1 MTTTTKVKAVKVAL
15 KMSKMTFLQL
25 ADFASHV
32 VSSMTANA
40 HFTAPL
46 PTMATMNANIAS
58 LTAAIAAAKPTTP
71 AATADKH
78 AKKKVL
84 YDAMNQLGAYVAGVA
99 NLDPPN
105 AATIIAS
112 AGMVEKA
119 AAKPKASGFRLVL
132 STTPGDVTLYTTS
145 VKNAAYKWQY
155 TLTPAVDASWI
166 TVEGTLAKYLITG
179 LTSASRYYF
188 RVAVITHITGPWSNQ
203 ITTVML

>member
-25 ADFASHV
+25 ADFAKHV
-32 VSSMTANA
+32 VGSMTGNAN
-40 HFTAPL
+40 FTAPL

-58 LTAAIAAAKPTTP
+58 LEAAIAASKPSTP
-71 AATADKH
+71 TKTADKH

-105 AATIIAS
+105 AITIITS

-119 AAKPKASGFRLVL
+119 APKPKASGFRLLL
-132 STTPGDVTLYTTS
+132 SKTPGEVTLYTAS

-155 TLTPAVDASWI
+155 TTTPAVDASWI
-166 TVEGTLAKYLITG
+166 TVEGKLSKYLITG
-179 LTSASRYYF
+179 LTSGSRYYF
-188 RVAVITHITGPWSNQ
+188 RVAVITHTTGPWSNQ
-203 ITTVML
+203 ISSMIL